1 MYLNLG
7 LLFIRPDP
15 YYDDSEGVSSSESES
30 QQDMSN
36 SQSEREHNVPDLNDL
51 PELDSPHDSSEGTE
65 ERESGIDPRTTEII
79 QIIRDGQEIVGRP
92 EDKSAWVRQQFDQ
105 LMVTA
110 RQDVNTELDRDGVS
124 DPIERTER
132 IQAQLDSYLNITM
145 DRLEYSDPECF
156 DPRDWQDLQ
165 SNSELG
171 SESPEPQPQQPNEIT
186 MLEAGESET
195 IPAEAVPSE
204 QETAPAEAVPS
215 EQETASAEAVASEQ
229 ETSLPSNRKRALS
242 EDSSDEPSPKR
253 VKETESSLLDDYAD
267 TSTEMPSYTDP
278 ED

>member
-1 MYLNLG
+1 
-7 LLFIRPDP
+7 
-15 YYDDSEGVSSSESES
+15 
-30 QQDMSN
+30 
-36 SQSEREHNVPDLNDL
+36 
-51 PELDSPHDSSEGTE
+51 
-65 ERESGIDPRTTEII
+65 
-79 QIIRDGQEIVGRP
+79 
-92 EDKSAWVRQQFDQ
+92 
-105 LMVTA
+105 MVTA
-110 RQDVNTELDRDGVS
+110 RQDVNTELDREGVS

>member
-1 MYLNLG
+1 
-7 LLFIRPDP
+7 
-15 YYDDSEGVSSSESES
+15 
-30 QQDMSN
+30 
-36 SQSEREHNVPDLNDL
+36 
-51 PELDSPHDSSEGTE
+51 
-65 ERESGIDPRTTEII
+65 
-79 QIIRDGQEIVGRP
+79 
-92 EDKSAWVRQQFDQ
+92 
-105 LMVTA
+105 
-110 RQDVNTELDRDGVS
+110 
-124 DPIERTER
+124 
-132 IQAQLDSYLNITM
+132 
-145 DRLEYSDPECF
+145 
-156 DPRDWQDLQ
+156 
-165 SNSELG
+165 
-171 SESPEPQPQQPNEIT
+171 

-267 TSTEMPSYTDP
+267 TSTEMPSYMDP